1 MHISITGRL
10 GSGKSTVAKL
20 IAANYGFEIYSTGN
34 IIRTLAAEKGL
45 SALQMNEEMQR
56 TPNIDLE
63 LDSTTTRISKE
74 RAGDKLLFDSRMA
87 WHFAV
92 RSFKVYLYVDTEVA
106 ARRVLRDTTRGAV
119 ESYSSLEEAVNELSG
134 RMNNEH
140 ERYMKLYHVDNFD
153 FNNFDLVIDTAHRSP
168 EEICALIMR
177 EFEVWSADPEGYTH
191 PKMML

>member
-20 IAANYGFEIYSTGN
+20 IAAGYGYEIYSTGN

-56 TPNIDLE
+56 NPDIDKE
-63 LDSTTTRISKE
+63 LDAATTRISIE
-74 RAGDKLLFDSRMA
+74 RAADKLLFDSRMA
-87 WHFAV
+87 WNFAAQ
-92 RSFKVYLYVDTEVA
+92 SFKVYLYVDTEVA
-106 ARRVLRDTTRGAV
+106 AARVLRDTTRGAV
-119 ESYSSLEEAVNELSG
+119 ETYASLEEAVNELSG

-168 EEICALIMR
+168 EEICGIIMR
-177 EFEVWSADPEGYTH
+177 ELDVYAADPARYAH
-191 PKMML
+191 PKMMM